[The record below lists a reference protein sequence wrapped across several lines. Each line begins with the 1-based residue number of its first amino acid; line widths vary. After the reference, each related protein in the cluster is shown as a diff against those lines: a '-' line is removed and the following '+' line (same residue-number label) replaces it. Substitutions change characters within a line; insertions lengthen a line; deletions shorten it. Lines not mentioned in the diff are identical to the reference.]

1 MILIA
6 LGANLDGPAGP
17 PRAQLEA
24 ALVALVR
31 RGVVVRRRSRF
42 FRAPAWPDPSDPPFV
57 NAVAELGTTLPPE
70 ALMAL
75 LHEIED
81 ELGRRRSRP
90 NAPRSI
96 DLDLIDYD
104 GVVRASGAGPILPH
118 PRLAER
124 GFVLLPLAD
133 IAPDWQHPASGE
145 GLQALIAA
153 LPLGTAA
160 EPLDGV
166 PE

>member
-6 LGANLDGPAGP
+6 LGANLAGPAGP

-24 ALVALVR
+24 ALAALAR
-31 RGVVVRRRSRF
+31 RGVAVRRRSRF
-42 FRAPAWPDPSDPPFV
+42 FRTAAWPDPGDPPFV
-57 NAVAELGTTLPPE
+57 NAVAELDTALAPE
-70 ALMAL
+70 PLMAL
-75 LHEIED
+75 LHAVEE

-90 NAPRSI
+90 NAPRPI

-104 GVVRASGAGPILPH
+104 GLVRASGAGPILPH
-118 PRLAER
+118 PRMAER

-133 IAPDWQHPASGE
+133 IAPDWRHPASGE
-145 GLQALIAA
+145 DLRALIAA
-153 LPLGTAA
+153 LPPGAAA
-160 EPLDGV
+160 EPIDGM